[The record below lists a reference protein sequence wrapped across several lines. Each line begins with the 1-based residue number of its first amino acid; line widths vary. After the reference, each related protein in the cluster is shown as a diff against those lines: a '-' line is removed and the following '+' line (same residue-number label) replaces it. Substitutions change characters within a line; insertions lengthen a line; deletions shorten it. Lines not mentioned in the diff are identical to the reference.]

1 MGGGRQLEGE
11 LAFSPSAAGGMAARV
26 SSHPPPSPPPPQV
39 LAKID
44 VEGYEVNALGA
55 LEPHMRAGRILNLMV
70 EINKKGYSK
79 GMPIEEAIKE
89 G

>member
-1 MGGGRQLEGE
+1 
-11 LAFSPSAAGGMAARV
+11 
-26 SSHPPPSPPPPQV
+26 V